1 MNHLNQHHQHF
12 FYALRASV
20 CWVCDTPQKPMFE
33 KGMKSHVWHHNSWIM
48 FLVLMVK
55 SQFWMVCL
63 IIMFGMS
70 HVGRSTMF
78 PFFASSNS
86 RGASPMP
93 APRCLGNYEGVELLI
108 QWWSNGWLMISEVG
122 LYPIYWGFSESIR
135 GFPFST
141 SAKDDGF
148 RPHCSP
154 GSTMGSF
161 VVTCLN
167 LRRGYC
173 TSECGEGKNRFRKPP
188 RLIGIFVTY

>member
-1 MNHLNQHHQHF
+1 MNHLNQHDQHF

-55 SQFWMVCL
+55 SQFLMVCL

-78 PFFASSNS
+78 PFFCLQQL
-86 RGASPMP
+86 
-93 APRCLGNYEGVELLI
+93 PRCFAHARAEVLRKLWGAELLI

-161 VVTCLN
+161 FVTCLN

-173 TSECGEGKNRFRKPP
+173 TSECGEGKKQ
-188 RLIGIFVTY
+188 I